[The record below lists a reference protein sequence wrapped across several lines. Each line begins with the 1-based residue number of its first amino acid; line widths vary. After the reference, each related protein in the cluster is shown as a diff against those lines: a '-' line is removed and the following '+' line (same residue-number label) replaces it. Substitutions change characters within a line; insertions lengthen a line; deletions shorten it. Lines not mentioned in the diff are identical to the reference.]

1 MPITLTVDGD
11 YTLDES
17 STLQNG
23 PDGTPSGTPRD
34 DSDVDV
40 TTLPT
45 AFYDYLFTDLA
56 LDDTF
61 PTLVGAAESASG
73 IINVT
78 ADTPIDTFGITGLN
92 GAVLDGTQSSG
103 LFTTDG
109 DEIFLWSAMDGQAV
123 LGKTAG
129 GDVVFAVYMEP
140 GTTVDGSTDYT
151 LWSVTFEALADP
163 DNPDQ
168 DEAVDLLQNA
178 YITATGSKEF
188 NFDELPSGNNLFGMV
203 GDESD
208 AILVIGALPV
218 LKNDGTYVTGGSN
231 PSDTINTS
239 KGGGP
244 TTIGVDNQAFNDN
257 TAAAGKPVP
266 PNDGAFFTY
275 VEDPNP
281 AYLAGATNGLDQ
293 NEADDADNCQFGD
306 TKEVHGA
313 FLKIVQ
319 VTGAGNAA
327 LSLTA
332 YDIDTTST
340 LNDPGTNADDLN
352 ARNFVLSDMGNADDQ
367 VDITHVWVYSG
378 AIEGPGSVL
387 IEESGQNLS
396 ALVDIT
402 IDGNGVA
409 HITNLQDGYFVVWE
423 TTDVHDQV
431 QVTAED
437 GSDPFDIGLFGV
449 LEGAVVSE
457 SLAGHAF
464 VEDDGPSIGPVDD
477 GLVQFVAGDF
487 DTHSLNGD
495 TGNDGGSYAITDFT
509 ASFSYL
515 GITVIGEQTSDTEV
529 LYFQDKGGTVGS
541 YDAGTD
547 LLYYTLALDETGSG
561 SYTFTV
567 NNAPE
572 APPLEFDFAGLPSGQ
587 NLFGMVA
594 DSGDPDGPG
603 ALFFGE
609 HAVIGAN
616 GVFTNASDTINTS
629 KGGGPT
635 TIGVNNQMI
644 DPGDGVYF
652 TLINDPEDAY
662 LANVSGGLNQNEADD
677 ADNMQ
682 FDSLK
687 EVGSAFFRVS
697 QTQGNAVE
705 ACTVEAF
712 NITDTVDPSDLIAA
726 SGQNHVDLVSVSVW
740 SDAVGGTLLET
751 TVGGADGGQSSIDV
765 FIDGDGIAHI
775 TGLEAGYVVS
785 WETDGV
791 DKFDQVLIEG
801 TAGKFDIGGIGI
813 SEPQAIPDQTLTFD
827 VTLTDGD
834 SDPITDTFQ
843 VYVDAVPYLP

>member
-1 MPITLTVDGD
+1 MPIIITLDGD
-11 YTLDES
+11 YTIDETS
-17 STLQNG
+17 DLQNG
-23 PDGTPSGTPRD
+23 ADTSPSGTPTD

-45 AFYDYLFTDLA
+45 EFYDYLFTDLA
-56 LDDTF
+56 LDDSF
-61 PTLVGAAESASG
+61 PTLVGAAQSASG
-73 IINVT
+73 ILNLT
-78 ADTPIDTFGITGLN
+78 SDTPIDTFGITGEN

-109 DEIFLWSAMDGQAV
+109 DEIFLWSALDGQAV

-129 GDVVFAVYMEP
+129 GDVVFAVYLEP
-140 GTTVDGSTDYT
+140 GTTVGGSTDYT
-151 LWSVTFEALADP
+151 MWSVTFEAIQHP

-178 YITATGSKEF
+178 YVTATGSKEF
-188 NFDELPSGNNLFGMV
+188 NFDDLPSGNNLFGMV
-203 GDESD
+203 GDADD

-244 TTIGVDNQAFNDN
+244 TTIGVDNQAFDDN
-257 TAAAGKPVP
+257 TASAGKPVP

-275 VEDPNP
+275 VEDPNT

-319 VTGAGNAA
+319 VTGNGNAS

-340 LNDPGTNADDLN
+340 LNGSD

-367 VDITHVWVYSG
+367 VDITHVWVYN
-378 AIEGPGSVL
+378 GSIDPLNLV
-387 IEESGQNLS
+387 EESGHDYDS
-396 ALVDIT
+396 TVSIT
-402 IDGNGVA
+402 IDGDGIA
-409 HITNLQDGYFVVWE
+409 HISGLQDGQLVVWE
-423 TTDVHDQV
+423 TTDLHDQV
-431 QVTAED
+431 KVLAED
-437 GSDPFDIGLFGV
+437 GSQPFDIGLFGV
-449 LEGAVVSE
+449 TEGAIVSE

-464 VEDDGPSIGPVDD
+464 VEDDGPSIGPADD
-477 GLVQFVAGDF
+477 GSVQFVAGDF

-495 TGNDGGSYAITDFT
+495 PGNDGASYAITDFT

-529 LYFQDKGGTVGS
+529 LYFQDKGGTGGS

-547 LLYYTLALDETGSG
+547 LLYFTLGLDETGSG

-594 DSGDPDGPG
+594 DFGDPDGPG

-609 HAVIGAN
+609 HAAVGAN
-616 GVFTNASDTINTS
+616 GVFTKDSDTINTS

-652 TLINDPEDAY
+652 TLINNPNDAY
-662 LANVSGGLNQNEADD
+662 LANVTGGLNQNEADD
-677 ADNMQ
+677 GDNMQ
-682 FDSLK
+682 FASLK
-687 EVGSAFFRVS
+687 EVDSAFFRVS
-697 QTQGNAVE
+697 QTQGSAVE

-712 NITDTVDPSDLIAA
+712 NIVQTADPSDLIAA
-726 SGQNHVDLVSVSVW
+726 SGQNHVDLVSCSVW
-740 SDAVGGTLLET
+740 SDEVGGNLLET
-751 TVGGADGGQSSIDV
+751 TVGGADGGNSSIDI
-765 FIDGDGIAHI
+765 FIDSDGVAHI

-813 SEPQAIPDQTLTFD
+813 SEPQEIPDQTLTFD
-827 VTLTDGD
+827 VTLSEGD
-834 SDPITDTFQ
+834 SDPVTDTFQ
-843 VYVDAVPYLP
+843 VLVVAVPFLP

>member
-1 MPITLTVDGD
+1 MAITITLDGD

-17 STLQNG
+17 SGLQTG
-23 PDGTPSGTPRD
+23 ADGTPSGTPTD

-45 AFYDYLFTDLA
+45 EFYDYLFTDLA
-56 LDDTF
+56 LDDAF
-61 PTLVGAAESASG
+61 PTLVGAAQSASDLL
-73 IINVT
+73 NVT

-109 DEIFLWSAMDGQAV
+109 DEIFLWSALDGQAV

-129 GDVVFAVYMEP
+129 GDVVFAVYLEP
-140 GTTVDGSTDYT
+140 GSTVAGSTDYT
-151 LWSVTFEALADP
+151 LWSVTFEALDDP

-168 DEAVDLLQNA
+168 DEPVDLLQNA
-178 YITATGSKEF
+178 YVTATGSKEF

-203 GDESD
+203 GDADD
-208 AILVIGALPV
+208 AIVVIGTLPV

-231 PSDTINTS
+231 PSDTVNTS

-244 TTIGVDNQAFNDN
+244 TTIGIDNQAFDDN
-257 TAAAGKPVP
+257 TASAGKPVP

-275 VEDPNP
+275 VESPNT
-281 AYLAGATNGLDQ
+281 AYLAGATGGLDQ
-293 NEADDADNCQFGD
+293 NEADDADNIQFGD

-319 VTGAGNAA
+319 VTGNGNAS

-340 LNDPGTNADDLN
+340 LTAPA
-352 ARNFVLSDMGNADDQ
+352 ARNFVLTDMGNADDQ
-367 VDITHVWVYSG
+367 VDITHVWVYN
-378 AIEGPGSVL
+378 GSIDPLNLV
-387 IEESGQNLS
+387 EESGQNLDPTVS
-396 ALVDIT
+396 IT
-402 IDGNGVA
+402 IDSDGIA
-409 HITNLQDGYFVVWE
+409 HISGLQDGQLVVWE

-431 QVTAED
+431 KVLAED
-437 GSDPFDIGLFGV
+437 GSQPFDIGLFGV
-449 LEGAVVSE
+449 TEGAIVSE

-477 GLVQFVAGDF
+477 GLVQFVQGDS
-487 DTHSLNGD
+487 DTHSLVGD
-495 TGNDGGSYAITDFT
+495 PGNDGGSYAITDFT

-547 LLYYTLALDETGSG
+547 LLYFTLALDETGAG

-609 HAVIGAN
+609 NAVIN
-616 GVFTNASDTINTS
+616 QTTGVFTNASDTINTS

-652 TLINDPEDAY
+652 TLINNPADAY
-662 LANVSGGLNQNEADD
+662 LANVTGGLNQNEADD

-697 QTQGNAVE
+697 QTQGSAVE

-740 SDAVGGTLLET
+740 SDAVDGNLLET
-751 TVGGADGGQSSIDV
+751 TVAGADGGQSGAINV

-775 TGLEAGYVVS
+775 SGLEAGYVVS

-813 SEPQAIPDQTLTFD
+813 SEAQAVPDQTLTFD

-834 SDPITDTFQ
+834 DDPMTDTFQ
-843 VYVDAVPYLP
+843 VYVDAVPFLP

>member
-1 MPITLTVDGD
+1 MPITLTLDGD
-11 YTLDES
+11 YTLDETS
-17 STLQNG
+17 ALQNG
-23 PDGTPSGTPRD
+23 ADTSPSGTPTD

-45 AFYDYLFTDLA
+45 EFYDYLFTDLA
-56 LDDTF
+56 LDDSF
-61 PTLVGAAESASG
+61 PTLVGAAQSASG
-73 IINVT
+73 ILNVT
-78 ADTPIDTFGITGLN
+78 ADTPIDTFGITGA
-92 GAVLDGTQSSG
+92 GGVVLDGTQSSG

-109 DEIFLWSAMDGQAV
+109 DEIFLWSALDGQAV
-123 LGKTAG
+123 VGKTAG
-129 GDVVFAVYMEP
+129 GDVVFAVYLEP

-151 LWSVTFEALADP
+151 MWSVTFEALQDP

-178 YITATGSKEF
+178 YVTATGSKEF

-203 GDESD
+203 GDADD

-244 TTIGVDNQAFNDN
+244 TTIGVDNQAFDDY

-281 AYLAGATNGLDQ
+281 AYLAGATDGLDQ

-319 VTGAGNAA
+319 VTGNGDAS

-340 LNDPGTNADDLN
+340 LTAPS

-367 VDITHVWVYSG
+367 VDITHVWVYN
-378 AIEGPGSVL
+378 GSIDPLNLV
-387 IEESGQNLS
+387 EESGQNLDPTVS
-396 ALVDIT
+396 IT
-402 IDGNGVA
+402 IDADGIA
-409 HITNLQDGYFVVWE
+409 HISGLQDGQLVVWE

-431 QVTAED
+431 KVLAED
-437 GSDPFDIGLFGV
+437 GSQPFDIGLFGV
-449 LEGAVVSE
+449 TEGAVVSE

-477 GLVQFVAGDF
+477 GSVQFVAGDF

-495 TGNDGGSYAITDFT
+495 PGNDGASYAITDFT
-509 ASFSYL
+509 PSFSYL

-541 YDAGTD
+541 FDAGTD
-547 LLYYTLALDETGSG
+547 LLYFTLSLDTTGAG

-572 APPLEFDFAGLPSGQ
+572 APPLEFNFAGLPSGQ
-587 NLFGMVA
+587 NLFGMVSE
-594 DSGDPDGPG
+594 SGNPDGAG

-609 HAVIGAN
+609 NAVIN
-616 GVFTNASDTINTS
+616 QTTGVFTNASDTINTS

-687 EVGSAFFRVS
+687 EVDSAFFRVS

-712 NITDTVDPSDLIAA
+712 NINDTADPSDLIAA

-740 SDAVGGTLLET
+740 SDKVGGNLLET
-751 TVGGADGGQSSIDV
+751 TVGGADGGGNIDIEV
-765 FIDGDGIAHI
+765 FIDSDGIAHVS
-775 TGLEAGYVVS
+775 GLEAGYVVS

-801 TAGKFDIGGIGI
+801 AAGKFDIGGIGI
-813 SEPQAIPDQTLTFD
+813 SEAQLVPDQTLTFD

-834 SDPITDTFQ
+834 SDPVTDEFQ
-843 VYVDAVPYLP
+843 VYVDAAPFLP